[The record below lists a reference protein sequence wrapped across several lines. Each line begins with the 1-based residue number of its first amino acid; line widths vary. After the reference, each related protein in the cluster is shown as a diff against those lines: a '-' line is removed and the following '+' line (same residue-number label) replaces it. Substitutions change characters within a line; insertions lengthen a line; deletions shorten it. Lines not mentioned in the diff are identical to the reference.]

1 MYVLDQ
7 FGSFFGLLGGLVWNP
22 SNLIVLFLASL
33 LGILFG
39 ALPGLTAT
47 LGVAL
52 LTTLTYGMPFQTA
65 LIALLALY
73 VGAIY
78 GGSYPSILV
87 NIPGTAASAATA
99 MDGYPMAARGEG
111 GKALGLTTT
120 ASFIGT
126 VMGMIVLVIAAPLI
140 AQLALQFTSVE
151 FFLLA
156 FFGIIISGTLTSS
169 DLAIKGWIAGLL
181 GLALSVVGRD
191 QLQFYPRYTFGLPEL
206 DSGIRYLREAT
217 RRKPTHA
224 VMRSD
229 LGFALMQAGDYDAAM
244 LELSTAV
251 ELDVSGGAR
260 ARNNLI
266 LLMLVQDKEKDAVR
280 LAARAGL
287 DETALN
293 GLRAKA
299 EQMQARRRRAEPAEE
314 STDAS
319 ESDASTPPPAS

>member
-1 MYVLDQ
+1 MIAR
-7 FGSFFGLLGGLVWNP
+7 LG
-22 SNLIVLFLASL
+22 
-33 LGILFG
+33 
-39 ALPGLTAT
+39 
-47 LGVAL
+47 
-52 LTTLTYGMPFQTA
+52 
-65 LIALLALY
+65 LIAFALSMAS
-73 VGAIY
+73 GCAMDAQRRISSQTEQLID
-78 GGSYPSILV
+78 GGSTPAQPQSVHSDLIRGMLARDQNY
-87 NIPGTAASAATA
+87 AALAHVQAQQGKTGDSDELRLLEAE
-99 MDGYPMAARGEG
+99 ARRKLGQSKQAWLLYRELLQSPYDAEAYHG
-111 GKALGLTTT
+111 LGL
-120 ASFIGT
+120 
-126 VMGMIVLVIAAPLI
+126 IA
-140 AQLALQFTSVE
+140 
-151 FFLLA
+151 
-156 FFGIIISGTLTSS
+156 
-169 DLAIKGWIAGLL
+169 
-181 GLALSVVGRD
+181 VG
-191 QLQFYPRYTFGLPEL
+191 PEL

-287 DETALN
+287 DEAALN